1 MNSAKSGAIDVF
13 IALGSNLDNPMNQV
27 LRAIDTIASL
37 PATEL
42 CCRSSLYF
50 SKPVGYADQPDFIN
64 AVIMVNTR
72 LAPKKFLAA
81 LLATEQCL
89 GRERSFRNAP
99 RIIDLDILLYGQ
111 MVLDDSELTLPH
123 PRMHERAFVLI
134 PLLEIA
140 PEISIPGH
148 GTAARCL
155 ENKPGHD
162 VRRIDDTEYTSP

>member
-1 MNSAKSGAIDVF
+1 MNSAKSVPIDVF
-13 IALGSNLDNPMNQV
+13 IALGSNLDNPVSQV
-27 LRAIDTIASL
+27 LRAFDAIASL

-42 CCRSSLYF
+42 CSRSSLYF

-64 AVIMVNTR
+64 AVMKINTR
-72 LAPKKFLAA
+72 FSPKRLLAA
-81 LLATEQCL
+81 LLDMEQRQ

-99 RIIDLDILLYGQ
+99 RVIDLDILLYDQ
-111 MVLDDSELTLPH
+111 MVQNDSELTLPH

-148 GTAARCL
+148 GPAARCL
-155 ENKPGHD
+155 KNTPDQG
-162 VRRIDDTEYTSP
+162 VRRVDDKES